1 MTDSS
6 SARQLAAK
14 QGVGKVRHLDGKIL
28 WIQQRVLCGDVQLQ
42 QLPTIWNIADL
53 CTKALTQQRV
63 KLLLHELNL
72 CDDGGLQVIGQ
83 EEYDAQT
90 ERHGSKRQVMQLA
103 KNLMRVFTLM
113 GLGPTGADGF
123 LMQPQCIGSEE
134 INEKVERA
142 SLMLYVC
149 IFLLSFSLLIFA
161 YGAWK
166 LYKWIKGAERDQYFY
181 SLQLA
186 ELDTA
191 FGELRDNQSDHDRRL
206 VHCEYGVG
214 ETARDLEFMQDYTS
228 SVHYGLIEMG
238 GFRRYGELTPDQNR
252 YMYQLERA
260 NLVSHNVMG
269 GDRYLRLVSQRAVGV
284 HAHADTTDVRPVTS
298 AARGSGENEESEMEV
313 DEEVEIED
321 VNTREHLVNRLRE
334 LLNTALAREE
344 FQDGAAIQHLILM
357 ALDAGQPQ
365 APLEPEVFYQLM
377 ERVDKCTRGLV
388 LEPNQL
394 FKVSESIEALLRLR
408 NGLEAANAR
417 GVEIPSLL
425 TYCQDIDLP
434 DRLLDIMLE
443 AFQEDGELSL
453 KKFPELAQLRQAVRE
468 LEEACSRTMAEVLSS
483 GNVFACFLRRSFKS
497 VFCELQFVRLGLHI
511 SLPFLCCILKGCQ
524 GEGDSYSCQA
534 TGFTCDGLDEFCAE
548 KERQCDEMT
557 WKCLGGKLECHSEDQ
572 EPFTNSFPDIC
583 DQLEIDCSKEK
594 DSSLNKAKMKPS
606 SFIQEAV
613 ETSARTAIHRH
624 RKKQMSSRRTSW
636 LSEAHLYSA
645 YLSDDGYM
653 QFGGHYVLGVKP
665 RFKEKVGRMF
675 DESRSGR
682 TAYVEPFEVIEYA
695 DGLSKSKK
703 ELERMVRRIYGNMS
717 LAISS
722 ASEDMKR
729 CLKAAALIDLARAR
743 LFLGEDMEGEVP
755 KVGDDGII
763 QVRQARNPCLVLRGG
778 KKVVGYRLEL
788 GTSSQC
794 LLLTG
799 PNAGGK
805 TVVLKTLGLLA
816 LLARCGIPIPGGE
829 APRVDFFEVVL
840 ADVGDMQT
848 IVDDLS
854 TYSAHLVASRIMLS
868 AAEGVG
874 PRALVMVDEAAT
886 GTDPQQGAALAR
898 AMLESFLEMGARV
911 VTTTHSNQLKD
922 WAFQEV
928 LLWKGSMFTNVM
940 DVSEVQ
946 LQEIQETK
954 KGWPRL
960 LTEDE
965 VKKILEV
972 PGNDVCAD
980 CVGQQP
986 SWASVT
992 FGAVLC
998 SHAAGAVD
1006 IERMLKTGNN
1016 AVNAELEV
1024 NLPEGYTKPKETSDN
1039 YAEFVLAL
1047 DKFVSSLLW
1056 FWGVR

>member
-1 MTDSS
+1 MGDEVDADLVDSLKQRTLEALDLDFILERLQGLCYAATAAEMAVDPHALLAQS
-6 SARQLAAK
+6 PEEARALYDTVLELTQLEDADLDLEAK
-14 QGVGKVRHLDGKIL
+14 LD
-28 WIQQRVLCGDVQLQ
+28 
-42 QLPTIWNIADL
+42 IAD
-53 CTKALTQQRV
+53 
-63 KLLLHELNL
+63 E
-72 CDDGGLQVIGQ
+72 
-83 EEYDAQT
+83 
-90 ERHGSKRQVMQLA
+90 
-103 KNLMRVFTLM
+103 
-113 GLGPTGADGF
+113 
-123 LMQPQCIGSEE
+123 
-134 INEKVERA
+134 
-142 SLMLYVC
+142 
-149 IFLLSFSLLIFA
+149 
-161 YGAWK
+161 
-166 LYKWIKGAERDQYFY
+166 
-181 SLQLA
+181 
-186 ELDTA
+186 
-191 FGELRDNQSDHDRRL
+191 
-206 VHCEYGVG
+206 
-214 ETARDLEFMQDYTS
+214 
-228 SVHYGLIEMG
+228 
-238 GFRRYGELTPDQNR
+238 
-252 YMYQLERA
+252 
-260 NLVSHNVMG
+260 
-269 GDRYLRLVSQRAVGV
+269 
-284 HAHADTTDVRPVTS
+284 
-298 AARGSGENEESEMEV
+298 
-313 DEEVEIED
+313 
-321 VNTREHLVNRLRE
+321 
-334 LLNTALAREE
+334 
-344 FQDGAAIQHLILM
+344 
-357 ALDAGQPQ
+357 
-365 APLEPEVFYQLM
+365 
-377 ERVDKCTRGLV
+377 VDKCTHGLV

-408 NGLEAANAR
+408 NGLEAANTR

-425 TYCQDIDLP
+425 AYCQDIDLP

-468 LEEACSRTMAEVLSS
+468 LEEACSRIMAEVLSS
-483 GNVFACFLRRSFKS
+483 GK
-497 VFCELQFVRLGLHI
+497 
-511 SLPFLCCILKGCQ
+511 
-524 GEGDSYSCQA
+524 
-534 TGFTCDGLDEFCAE
+534 
-548 KERQCDEMT
+548 
-557 WKCLGGKLECHSEDQ
+557 
-572 EPFTNSFPDIC
+572 
-583 DQLEIDCSKEK
+583 
-594 DSSLNKAKMKPS
+594 
-606 SFIQEAV
+606 
-613 ETSARTAIHRH
+613 
-624 RKKQMSSRRTSW
+624 
-636 LSEAHLYSA
+636 YSA

-922 WAFQEV
+922 WAFQDERTMTAAMEYKLGRPTYRLTTNAVGESHAIETAQRLGLPTSIVQRAEQLLSDDQRQLLALQRQASAAEQDYVAAKLEAEEREEIAKKAIGDAAAKESDLAYREKEIARMEV
-928 LLWKGSMFTNVM
+928 SLKQRM
-940 DVSEVQ
+940 EA
-946 LQEIQETK
+946 LQRQMQAELK
-954 KGWPRL
+954 ARV
-960 LTEDE
+960 E
-965 VKKILEV
+965 VKERQFQ
-972 PGNDVCAD
+972 D
-980 CVGQQP
+980 
-986 SWASVT
+986 
-992 FGAVLC
+992 AVL
-998 SHAAGAVD
+998 
-1006 IERMLKTGNN
+1006 RLKTEAQKGGSRLRIVGD
-1016 AVNAELEV
+1016 ALEDLRVEFKAPTDQERAEEKSSIPGTMGIRDPLNVGDWVVVLADPPWHGLKGQVEKLHLAASGRAPQV
-1024 NLPEGYTKPKETSDN
+1024 SVRIGATGKLKEFYKTELKRTQAPPQSARKLKKPKQEAAAPTRN
-1039 YAEFVLAL
+1039 YSNMMF
-1047 DKFVSSLLW
+1047 
-1056 FWGVR
+1056 